1 MTMKTMLRWIGGIVM
16 IVGLGM
22 GVVGCAGGQMTMDS
36 QVGQNVLS
44 GQFDTAFCDYQDK
57 DTVRIVL
64 VAGPIEKPR
73 QVMHIRMF
81 YRPKA
86 GKTPLDPQAT
96 NCVVRYVVFDG
107 DQAGLYGGG
116 GLVMPR
122 WSPGSGTFSARL
134 RNASLRLLDATE
146 QFDPPTTL
154 AFAEGRFTA
163 TRDDKRTGELLNRAT
178 QLLSQHLG
186 YPRFADAEAPAP

>member
-1 MTMKTMLRWIGGIVM
+1 MIVL
-16 IVGLGM
+16 VGLGLM
-22 GVVGCAGGQMTMDS
+22 AIGCAGGRMTMDS

-44 GQFDTAFCDYQDK
+44 GQFDSAFCDYQDK

-64 VAGPIEKPR
+64 VAGPVDQPR

-96 NCVVRYVVFDG
+96 NCVVRYVVFEG

-154 AFAEGRFTA
+154 AFAEGTFTA
-163 TRDDKRTGELLNRAT
+163 TRDDKRTGELLGQAT
-178 QLLSQHLG
+178 QLLSRRLG
-186 YPRFADAEAPAP
+186 YPRFADAEPLPAR